1 MNHKKTFLYNMFR
14 KTFKLSTD
22 KYRAL
27 LVTTKFPCSVIT
39 LKKFYFLSR
48 YKLVTEFLS
57 KNDEQS
63 RFRALIE
70 QINNSDT
77 EKPKPNW
84 IVTKAPRIVPALL
97 LTSNHKP
104 AFKQKEYRSRSASD
118 NNSI

>member
-1 MNHKKTFLYNMFR
+1 MFR

-27 LVTTKFPCSVIT
+27 LATTKFPWSVIT

-48 YKLVTEFLS
+48 YKLVTESLS

-70 QINNSDT
+70 QINSDT
-77 EKPKPNW
+77 GKPKPNW
-84 IVTKAPRIVPALL
+84 IVTIASALL
-97 LTSNHKP
+97 LTSNYGLV
-104 AFKQKEYRSRSASD
+104 FKQKEYRSRSASD
-118 NNSI
+118 NNSIYCFLLTQISL